1 MKLYAICV
9 REIGRRKKEEGR
21 NDFNKI
27 KNSSEEEL
35 KLLIFLPSPFSRLLI
50 PVMLRLEWPVL
61 RNTQVLGLRIR
72 QFFQFNADLA

>member
-35 KLLIFLPSPFSRLLI
+35 IIF
-50 PVMLRLEWPVL
+50 
-61 RNTQVLGLRIR
+61 
-72 QFFQFNADLA
+72 

>member
-35 KLLIFLPSPFSRLLI
+35 KLFNIFSLSLLPSP
-50 PVMLRLEWPVL
+50 
-61 RNTQVLGLRIR
+61 NTC
-72 QFFQFNADLA
+72 NAPP